1 MRKICFLLAAFL
13 WRNMLHQQQLLRATD
28 ADRSP
33 QLTWNASPPPN
44 ADEPDARD
52 DTTSADGEAEEADA
66 VDDVTD
72 EDDEGTVEDEE
83 EEDKP
88 KTKKVETTV
97 WDWVLVN
104 DNKPIW
110 TRKSV
115 LFGVC

>member
-1 MRKICFLLAAFL
+1 MVDNLI
-13 WRNMLHQQQLLRATD
+13 
-28 ADRSP
+28 RSFSDDCRLFSQTVEEEVP
-33 QLTWNASPPPN
+33 IE
-44 ADEPDARD
+44 DE
-52 DTTSADGEAEEADA
+52 EEETE
-66 VDDVTD
+66 DDVTD

-110 TRKSV
+110 TRKLV